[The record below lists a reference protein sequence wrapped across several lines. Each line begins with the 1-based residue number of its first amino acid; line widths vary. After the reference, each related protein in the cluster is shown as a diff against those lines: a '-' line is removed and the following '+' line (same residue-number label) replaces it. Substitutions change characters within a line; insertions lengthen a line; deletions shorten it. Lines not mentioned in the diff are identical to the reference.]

1 MILVTGATGQLGGA
15 VIDFLLTKVQS
26 SEVAALAR
34 NPDKAKP
41 LADKG
46 VKVLEGNYDDPAS
59 LEQAFA
65 GIDRLLFIS
74 SSEIAIRDP
83 QHANVVAAAKKSGVG
98 HIFYTSFTR
107 TTDAESSP
115 LHMLAATHILT
126 EKIIK
131 ESGLTYTF
139 LRNSLYSDALPLFIG
154 EKIVETGTV
163 YFPGGEGKS
172 PFASRINMA
181 EATANV
187 LSSDGHEN
195 KAYPFTNS
203 EAYSFGDIAG
213 MLSEITGKTISYV
226 SPTPDEYKEQ
236 LSKAGVPE
244 PVIGLGIGLG
254 LAMQQGIT
262 GNGDPTLEKLLG
274 RKPDSPKVV
283 LQAVYGK

>member
-139 LRNSLYSDALPLFIG
+139 LRNSLYSDALPLFLG

>member
-15 VIDFLLTKVQS
+15 VIDFLLKKVQP

-41 LADKG
+41 IADKG
-46 VKVLEGNYDDPAS
+46 VRVIQGNYDDPAS
-59 LEQAFA
+59 LEKAFT

-83 QHANVVAAAKKSGVG
+83 QHANVVAAAKMTGVG
-98 HIFYTSFTR
+98 HILYTSFTR
-107 TTDAESSP
+107 TTDDESSP
-115 LHMLAATHILT
+115 LHMLAATHIYT
-126 EKIIK
+126 EKLIK

-139 LRNSLYSDALPLFIG
+139 LRNSLYSDALPLFLG
-154 EKIVETGTV
+154 DKVVETGTV

-172 PFASRINMA
+172 PFASRMDMA
-181 EATANV
+181 EASANV
-187 LSSDGHEN
+187 LTSDGHEN

-213 MLSEITGKTISYV
+213 MISEITGKTINYV
-226 SPTPDEYKEQ
+226 SPSPDEYREQ
-236 LSKAGVPE
+236 MGKAGVPD
-244 PVIGLGIGLG
+244 PVIGMAIGLG
-254 LAMQQGIT
+254 LAMQQGVT
-262 GNGDPTLEKLLG
+262 GGGDPTLEKLLG
-274 RKPDSPKVV
+274 RKPASPKVV

>member
-15 VIDFLLTKVQS
+15 VIDFLLKKVQP

-34 NPDKAKP
+34 NLDKAKL

-46 VKVLEGNYDDPAS
+46 VKVIEGNYDDPAS

-65 GIDRLLFIS
+65 GVDRLLFIS
-74 SSEIAIRDP
+74 SSEIGIRDT
-83 QHANVVAAAKKSGVG
+83 QHANVVTAANKTGVG
-98 HIFYTSFTR
+98 HILYTSFTR
-107 TTDAESSP
+107 TTDDESSP

-126 EKIIK
+126 EKLIK
-131 ESGLTYTF
+131 EAGLPYTF
-139 LRNSLYSDALPLFIG
+139 LRNSLYSDALPLFLG
-154 EKIVETGTV
+154 ENVIETGTV

-172 PFASRINMA
+172 PFASRLDMA

-187 LSSDGHEN
+187 LTSEGHEN
-195 KAYPFTNS
+195 QAYPFTNS

-213 MLSEITGKTISYV
+213 ILSEISGKTISYV
-226 SPTPDEYKEQ
+226 SPSPDEYKET
-236 LSKAGVPE
+236 LTKAGVPE

-262 GNGDPTLEKLLG
+262 GSGDPTLGKLLG
-274 RKPDSPKVV
+274 RQPASPKVV